1 MTQHFKESLILNN
14 QQDQALIEE
23 FKLQKEPMKGE
34 NTTENEYQR
43 IYKDDQ
49 SNEELFQASIVT
61 L

>member
-1 MTQHFKESLILNN
+1 MVNE
-14 QQDQALIEE
+14 QDQPLIQE

-43 IYKDDQ
+43 IDKDDK
-49 SNEELFQASIVT
+49 SNEEMFQASIVT